1 MLVLL
6 IAAIF
11 VFYEE
16 MKSTRIN
23 ANDLANEYSKNK
35 IEADNKYLQKEIEVK
50 GTVKGFYELSEINNV
65 LQLKTDSSGVN
76 IYCIFPDSLEESSD
90 INFQPGDDVLLNGTC
105 LGIDRFKSFEGLKIE
120 IKRINK

>member
-35 IEADNKYLQKEIEVK
+35 TEAHNKYLQKEIEIK
-50 GTVKGFYELSEINNV
+50 GTVKGFYDQTTLTI
-65 LQLKTDSSGVN
+65 
-76 IYCIFPDSLEESSD
+76 
-90 INFQPGDDVLLNGTC
+90 
-105 LGIDRFKSFEGLKIE
+105 
-120 IKRINK
+120 